1 MSDKH
6 TRDAELGHTGYEI
19 FIGALSV
26 LSLVNIVLLAL
37 LRDPATQNVV
47 RFMDL
52 LLSAV
57 FLGDFLVRLRRAP
70 SRSSYFFRQ
79 YGWADLLASLPF
91 PQIKILRVFRLA
103 RVVRL
108 LRKYG
113 ARNIGRSLLG
123 DRAGSALLSLLLVGV
138 LMMEFGSLGLLRL
151 EQPAPD
157 ANIVNASD
165 AMWYVI
171 VTMSTVGYGDQYPVT
186 NGGRELG
193 SVIIVVGVGIFGTL
207 TGYLANLFLG
217 PQREAK
223 QGVAAEGET
232 THDEPAEG
240 DTTPGDTTPGDT
252 TREGAIPVPA
262 TAASSIDLE
271 AQLKQLRDALGQ
283 QQAALDALE
292 RTLRAG

>member
-1 MSDKH
+1 MSDKDA
-6 TRDAELGHTGYEI
+6 RDGELGHTGYEI

-47 RFMDL
+47 RVMDL
-52 LLSAV
+52 FLSAV

-70 SRSSYFFRQ
+70 SRTSYFFRQ

-193 SVIIVVGVGIFGTL
+193 TVIIIVGVGIFGTL
-207 TGYLANLFLG
+207 TGYLANLFLAPRG
-217 PQREAK
+217 AQATQDK
-223 QGVAAEGET
+223 TAQDKADQDTAAPDTAAQAGT
-232 THDEPAEG
+232 TTPAEG
-240 DTTPGDTTPGDT
+240 LPS
-252 TREGAIPVPA
+252 V
-262 TAASSIDLE
+262 DLE
-271 AQLKQLRDALGQ
+271 GQLQQMRAALSQ

-292 RTLRAG
+292 RSLRAG